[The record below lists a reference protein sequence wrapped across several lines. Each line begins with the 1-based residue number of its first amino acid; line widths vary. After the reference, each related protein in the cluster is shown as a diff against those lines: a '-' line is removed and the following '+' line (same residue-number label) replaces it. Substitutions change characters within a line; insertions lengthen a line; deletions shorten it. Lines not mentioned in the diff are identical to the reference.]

1 MPKNKIGGKKHKGKK
16 NTIKESKELI
26 VPEENELIGQVSKV
40 KGNGRFDIRCID
52 GTEKSGILRG
62 TMRKKVW
69 VNRLDLVL
77 VEPWDFQ
84 TEKCS
89 ILHKYQDNEMNK
101 LLKGGHLPKEFK
113 IENDSLNLDEEE
125 YFSYDISDSDT
136 EEDNDPKVLDE
147 KVNESISSGKEE
159 EEEEKID
166 LNDI

>member
-1 MPKNKIGGKKHKGKK
+1 MPKNKVGGKKHKGKK
-16 NTIKESKELI
+16 NTVKESKELV

-40 KGNGRFDIRCID
+40 NGHGRFDIRCID

-62 TMRKKVW
+62 TMRKRVW
-69 VNRLDLVL
+69 INRLDLVL

-125 YFSYDISDSDT
+125 YFSYDISDSDD
-136 EEDNDPKVLDE
+136 EKESSLDE
-147 KVNESISSGKEE
+147 KLNESVSSGKEE
-159 EEEEKID
+159 EEEEEEIN

>member
-1 MPKNKIGGKKHKGKK
+1 MPKNKVGGKKHKGKK
-16 NTIKESKELI
+16 NTIKESKELV

-125 YFSYDISDSDT
+125 YFSYDISDSDD
-136 EEDNDPKVLDE
+136 EKESSLDE

>member
-16 NTIKESKELI
+16 NTIKESKELV

-62 TMRKKVW
+62 TMRKKIW
-69 VNRLDLVL
+69 INRLDLVL

-89 ILHKYQDNEMNK
+89 ILHKYVDNEMNK
-101 LLKGGHLPKEFK
+101 LLKGGYLPKEFK

-147 KVNESISSGKEE
+147 KIVEKESSSSDDE
-159 EEEEKID
+159 ID
-166 LNDI
+166 LDDI